1 MSLFSTSATLRPSH
15 CLLLGPASGPMLLTG
30 IPHLMSVARQSRHF
44 GRAPASSGLPR
55 IADSRMVGR
64 HVSKVP
70 RTSHPIIGI
79 RAAELDQFL
88 KFDDRAS
95 DPQS

>member
-1 MSLFSTSATLRPSH
+1 
-15 CLLLGPASGPMLLTG
+15 
-30 IPHLMSVARQSRHF
+30 MSVSRQSRHF

-70 RTSHPIIGI
+70 GRRADRGAGYAVGREDRDRNPWLVRMRCGGKEASRQRKGGVALNRPQPVIG
-79 RAAELDQFL
+79 
-88 KFDDRAS
+88 
-95 DPQS
+95 